1 MRIVLDVSLSE
12 RLPERVEEAAYY
24 VVCEALTNVIKYGT
38 GGAESTRGSGLR
50 GLRPRAVGA
59 ATTQRE
65 WSGTPCSLRR
75 SCSIDQVEAAHQS
88 L

>member
-38 GGAESTRGSGLR
+38 GGSGVDS
-50 GLRPRAVGA
+50 GVGTSWVAPQSCRCCYHA
-59 ATTQRE
+59 AGMVWYT
-65 WSGTPCSLRR
+65 L
-75 SCSIDQVEAAHQS
+75 
-88 L
+88 